1 MAKSPFVNSMLQ
13 SLSQGHEKAFQQAL
27 YTTAANIF
35 VLLAGGSAIAVYFIL
50 EAFLRPLLWSVLCG
64 TFLYPFKRE
73 LTAILRRWLRGLQES
88 GTPFAIGIAYLPI
101 QALDYTY
108 VMIFDR
114 TIVRHWKLLCGGI
127 ISLFLIYILWYFG
140 PVRSILEMC
149 YAVFI
154 FVSEVLDY
162 FTSFWVWTLVVAY
175 LIVVIFLWNAESKKY
190 LRLLSLPI
198 WGVLI
203 LHIATVAGSLRVP
216 LFLLI
221 IGLIATGFASEVKE
235 IKRRVDEQGH
245 SISDVLAIWTV
256 FTGDLERALRQGQES
271 DTDIM
276 DSSSEVST
284 TESFSEETDKSQKS
298 AGVVK
303 PTNLPLPKPE
313 STTPKVRSTKKKTVR
328 VVEDKGPGSTKYF
341 VYLFW
346 ALVLTRV
353 WMNIWLLQ
361 LLVPLLGLMW
371 IFKAFVHQLKPGGF
385 FGDNVEACKS
395 TIMEWYTARRDVL
408 APRWVIGLFKLFS
421 RGDAKMM
428 SILDGSMDKFTSIL
442 FIFILII
449 GSTLFTI
456 FFAVQVHQESMHLF
470 KISSNVLNSTREYGE
485 WLPKGEDMQV
495 AMDSMVGNAYLYG
508 RKWIATK
515 VHDLVGGQEGTNTTQ
530 VETKV
535 LEVWDN
541 LYHSWLARISDTSLW
556 LNRAGASNHSVAK
569 QSFQIIPNDMLDWRS
584 IYEFGM
590 QGKSFNYSQVMEFVK
605 DNIGTFVS
613 VLENV
618 WMVLKGNMSLMLSIA
633 TATLSIILGGGTAI
647 LNFIISAA
655 IFLTTLFYLL
665 ASSGKQ
671 FKPMEWI
678 SGLNPHPSGSKFS
691 LAVQEA
697 IGGVFMASLKMAAFY
712 GLYTWLTHTLFGIN
726 MVFIP
731 STLAAVLA
739 AVPFLGPYWATLP
752 AVLELWLIQGQGIK
766 GLALFICHILPS
778 YFVDTSIL
786 GEIKGGHPYLTG
798 LAIAGGIY
806 WLGLE
811 GAIIGPI
818 LLCCCIVAY
827 NVYGSMLAPGGAEFP
842 GLPGDKVTISRS
854 RTPGNL
860 NRSVSEHFSSLPSD
874 VVS

>member
-1 MAKSPFVNSMLQ
+1 MADFKSPFVNSMLQ
-13 SLSQGHEKAFQQAL
+13 TFSQGHEKAFKQAL
-27 YTTAANIF
+27 YTTAANVF
-35 VLLAGGSAIAVYFIL
+35 LLLAGASAIAVYFIL
-50 EAFLRPLLWSVLCG
+50 EAFLRPLLWAVLCG

-73 LTAILRRWLRGLQES
+73 ITEILRRWLRGLQDS
-88 GTPFAIGIAYLPI
+88 GTPFAIGIAYIPI

-108 VMIFDR
+108 VMTFDR
-114 TIVRHWKLLCGGI
+114 TIVRHWKLLCGAVT
-127 ISLFLIYILWYFG
+127 SLFLIYLLWYFG
-140 PVRSILEMC
+140 PVRSILDVC
-149 YAVFI
+149 CAVFI
-154 FVSEVLDY
+154 FVYEVLDY

-175 LIVVIFLWNAESKKY
+175 LVVVIFLWNNDSKRC
-190 LRLLSLPI
+190 LQLLSVPI

-203 LHIATVAGSLRVP
+203 LHIASVAGALRVP
-216 LFLLI
+216 LFMLI
-221 IGLIATGFASEVKE
+221 IGLIATGFATEVKE
-235 IKRRVDEQGH
+235 TKRKVEEKGQ
-245 SISDVLAIWTV
+245 SISDLKAIWIV
-256 FTGDLERALRQGQES
+256 FSGDLERSLSEVQQS
-271 DTDIM
+271 
-276 DSSSEVST
+276 DSSIFDSSTEIST
-284 TESFSEETDKSQKS
+284 TESFSSENTVYQSQKS
-298 AGVVK
+298 TEIKK
-303 PTNLPLPKPE
+303 PTDLPINLNTPG
-313 STTPKVRSTKKKTVR
+313 TATPKVGSVRQKRVKTS
-328 VVEDKGPGSTKYF
+328 EEKGPVSTKYF

-385 FGDNVEACKS
+385 FGEKVEYCKS
-395 TIMEWYTARRDVL
+395 SFMEWYTARSEVL
-408 APRWVIGLFKLFS
+408 APRWVIGLLKLFS

-428 SILDGSMDKFTSIL
+428 SILEGSLDKFTSVL
-442 FIFILII
+442 FIFILLI

-470 KISSNVLNSTREYGE
+470 RISSNVLNNTREYAD
-485 WLPKGEDMQV
+485 WLPKGEDMQI

-508 RKWIATK
+508 RKWLASK
-515 VHDLVGGQEGTNTTQ
+515 VHDLVGRDKEVNNTKIEG
-530 VETKV
+530 KV

-541 LYHSWLARISDTSLW
+541 LYHSWLAR
-556 LNRAGASNHSVAK
+556 GASNYSEAK
-569 QSFQIIPNDMLDWRS
+569 PGFQIMPSEMLDWKS

-633 TATLSIILGGGTAI
+633 TAALSIVLGGGTAI
-647 LNFIISAA
+647 LNLFISAA

-671 FKPMEWI
+671 FKPLEWI
-678 SGLNPHPSGSKFS
+678 SGLNPHPSGSTFS
-691 LAVQEA
+691 LAVEEA

-731 STLAAVLA
+731 SALAAVLA

-752 AVLELWLIQGQGIK
+752 AVLELWLIQGQGLK
-766 GLALFICHILPS
+766 GLSLFICHILPT
-778 YFVDTSIL
+778 YFVDTAIL

-818 LLCCCIVAY
+818 LLCCFIVVY
-827 NVYGSMLAPGGAEFP
+827 NVYGSMLTTDGI
-842 GLPGDKVTISRS
+842 PGDKVTVSRS
-854 RTPGNL
+854 RTIGNL
-860 NRSVSEHFSSLPSD
+860 NRSVSD
-874 VVS
+874 ITQQQV